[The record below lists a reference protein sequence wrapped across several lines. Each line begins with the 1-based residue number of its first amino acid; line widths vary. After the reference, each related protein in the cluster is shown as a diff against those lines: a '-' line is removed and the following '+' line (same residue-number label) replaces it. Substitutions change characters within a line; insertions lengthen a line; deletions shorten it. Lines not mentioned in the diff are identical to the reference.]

1 LELRKISDWAQ
12 NNKLTFNENNSK
24 VTIMSR
30 RKRKE
35 EKEKEIYLDYKIF
48 EQINKT
54 KYLGII
60 F

>member
-48 EQINKT
+48 EQTNKT